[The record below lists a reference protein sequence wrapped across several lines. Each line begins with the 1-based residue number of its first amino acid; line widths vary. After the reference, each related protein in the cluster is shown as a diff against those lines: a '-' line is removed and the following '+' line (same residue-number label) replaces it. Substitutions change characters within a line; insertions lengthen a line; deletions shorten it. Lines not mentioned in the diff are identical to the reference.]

1 MVKMNLFP
9 NQCGWEVSEWWCV
22 FTSSQTIISGIILF
36 VIFLIGCLIGYFIG
50 RQKRK
55 EESA

>member
-1 MVKMNLFP
+1 MGTQLFP
-9 NQCGWEVSEWWCV
+9 NSCGWEVSEWWCV
-22 FTSSQTIISGIILF
+22 FTSSQTIILGVILF
-36 VIFLIGCLIGYFIG
+36 VIFLIGYFIGRFIG